1 MISKLNTYV
10 YTLYQTCHTHI
21 SMYAHPYIQ
30 TLMFPQGYMCG
41 YTHGHGHAATF
52 ERGGTEGPN
61 NVYGLGYTC
70 RYMDGW
76 PPKYVKMETHKDT
89 KLYGYMHIETH
100 DNEN

>member
-1 MISKLNTYV
+1 M
-10 YTLYQTCHTHI
+10 

-41 YTHGHGHAATF
+41 YTHSHGHAATF

-70 RYMDGW
+70 RYVDGW
-76 PPKYVKMETHKDT
+76 PPKYMKMETHKDT
-89 KLYGYMHIETH
+89 KLYGYTHIETH